1 MQLPVED
8 VLNNIEL
15 HNRAE
20 RYKSML
26 IKLRDIVEQYAE
38 SGCIEAYMAEDGLS
52 DVLDQVEEL
61 LSGDNQ

>member
-1 MQLPVED
+1 MPLQVED